1 MNMKQAVK
9 LLLLIIN
16 NYKKPNEELKIMSSE
31 CLEFRYRDSW
41 MTDAAVKVILN
52 VDDTLSIEV
61 PDSKIWLSI
70 YTGNET
76 DELIVDYT
84 DNPTCNKIYNDYME
98 FFKEDIPSLEDISD
112 IAL

>member
-16 NYKKPNEELKIMSSE
+16 NYKKHDEQLLIKSSE
-31 CLEFRYRDSW
+31 CIEFRYRDTW
-41 MTDAAVKVILN
+41 FTDQAVKTILA

-61 PDSKIWLSI
+61 PDSKIWFSI
-70 YTGNET
+70 YAGNEV

-84 DNPTCNKIYNDYME
+84 DNPTCNKIYDDYME

-112 IAL
+112 IVL